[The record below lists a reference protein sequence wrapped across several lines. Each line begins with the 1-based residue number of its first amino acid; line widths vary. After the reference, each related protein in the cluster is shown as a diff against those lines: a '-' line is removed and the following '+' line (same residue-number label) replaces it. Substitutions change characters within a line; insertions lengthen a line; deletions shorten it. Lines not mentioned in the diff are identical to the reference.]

1 MSDSKTAPNIVASRD
16 RIAETVNEFCAAIG
30 FGRTFFY
37 KEVHRGR
44 IKILKAGRKTLIP
57 IAEREA
63 YLRRLAEE
71 VGR

>member
-1 MSDSKTAPNIVASRD
+1 MYSVDKSE
-16 RIAETVNEFCAAIG
+16 RIAETVDEFCAAIG
-30 FGRTFFY
+30 IGRTLFY

-63 YLRRLAEE
+63 YLQRLGE
-71 VGR
+71 VVR